1 MSGSNGIIVH
11 AMIINKIIREQHQKR
26 ENRTAPLI
34 RANLHPHNK
43 NAIKLINFLEAQRE
57 KYGHAS
63 SCASDFTKTPTLSN
77 ISKEYLFDGNLLDDR
92 HDTEKT
98 NLAIENIYQTQYRRY
113 LAVIT
118 HALDHHVY
126 SMPATTGDHVPIIL
140 YEKNDIFYLYIALL
154 NVQDDITIDE
164 NTGEILDT
172 TSLNSNT
179 FKIAL
184 KVDLNGMYG
193 HYIKLKE
200 QEKNANDDELES
212 DAIEGTI
219 IDLPNYVWWV
229 QKGKEQI
236 PQYVQNFIPVKYKID
251 DAKTTKHLMLTLRG
265 YLGTSPFANN
275 DRDVIDKLVYN
286 LLTDKA
292 EQKLPVNITTDIDP
306 IINGIA
312 AQREIDLSSNLFKDY
327 RIENGFKD
335 DEVGNIFF
343 PDRTTVKGL
352 GQLKFDIKVEGSEP
366 IKISGMRSH
375 AGNTIE
381 LNEEDPD
388 SPYVKI
394 KVELSD
400 VPALRQQLNQGAIDE
415 PEKSED

>member
-1 MSGSNGIIVH
+1 MSGSNDIIVH

-26 ENRTAPLI
+26 ENRTPPLI

-43 NAIKLINFLEAQRE
+43 NALKLINFLEAQRE

-77 ISKEYLFDGNLLDDR
+77 LSKEYLFDENFLDDR

-98 NLAIENIYQTQYRRY
+98 NLALESIYETQYRRY

-126 SMPATTGDHVPIIL
+126 SMPATTGDHVPIIF
-140 YEKNDIFYLYIALL
+140 YEQNDIFYLYIALL

-164 NTGEILDT
+164 ITGEILDT

-184 KVDLNGMYG
+184 KVDLNGMYD
-193 HYIKLKE
+193 HYVKLKE
-200 QEKNANDDELES
+200 QEHNASELLES
-212 DAIEGTI
+212 NTIEDNTN
-219 IDLPNYVWWV
+219 DLPNYVWWV

-265 YLGTSPFANN
+265 YLGTSPFASN
-275 DRDVIDKLVYN
+275 DKDVIDKLVYS
-286 LLTDKA
+286 LLADKA

-327 RIENGFKD
+327 RIANGFKD
-335 DEVGNIFF
+335 DEVGNVFF

-381 LNEEDPD
+381 LDDNDPN

-394 KVELSD
+394 KVEPSD
-400 VPALRQQLNQGAIDE
+400 VPLIKQLLNQGLMNE
-415 PEKSED
+415 SEESED